1 MTKVTL
7 ISANI
12 VTQKG
17 DFFGTGI
24 PYFPL
29 VIAYTAAYLQ
39 KKRYEINL
47 IDAFGEDPFQVE
59 EEGNKFIQGLTP
71 SQVVSRIEKD
81 TALICLG
88 AERVVAHGSLIK
100 IIQEIQKKEELK
112 NIPIAILENTQAVTA
127 YSLKQ
132 VKDYF
137 FQEGVQYVLAGEPE
151 QRVEQLLCA
160 LKEKHSEPEVR
171 NALQTLKKF
180 GMEERKQKALLDKI
194 DGLIYKNKKGEIIE
208 NEKKEVINNPDILP
222 FPAWDLFRLEN
233 YWKLGYAHAPLTTK
247 KYLPLLTSRGCP
259 YPCTFCVVP
268 DTNSQRWRSRT
279 AKNVVDEIEK
289 FAKEYGVTEYHLE
302 DLNPTIK
309 KERMVEIAKEILK
322 RNLNVIWKIGSGTKV
337 ETLDE
342 ETIQWMAKAGC
353 TYISISPESGSE
365 RIMKLMKKPFPY
377 DRALELVR
385 EMEKNNITTQ
395 ACFILGY
402 PGEEE
407 EDIQKTMRYIRQIV
421 KAGIDEI
428 AVLILTPTPGSKI
441 FEEYTEKNKLDDITK
456 LTFTPIWRKDYKR
469 YERERI
475 KAYLYF
481 LYSRLWYR
489 PLDVLKQPIHFLTKK
504 FQTKMEMTL
513 YRVMKIWLLCQ
524 AVKNNIKK
532 TKRNHA

>member
-12 VTQKG
+12 VAQKG

-29 VIAYTAAYLQ
+29 VIAYTAAYLRE
-39 KKRYEINL
+39 KGYTINL
-47 IDAFGEDPFQVE
+47 IDAFGEDPFQVQ

-71 SQVVSRIEKD
+71 AQVVAKIEKD
-81 TALICLG
+81 TALICIG
-88 AERVVAHGSLIK
+88 AERVVAHDSIIK
-100 IIQEIQKKEELK
+100 IIQEIQKNREFKK
-112 NIPIAILENTQAVTA
+112 IPIAILENTQAVTA

-132 VKDYF
+132 VKEYF
-137 FQEGVQYVLAGEPE
+137 FQEGIEYVLAGEPE

-160 LKEKHSEPEVR
+160 LKEK
-171 NALQTLKKF
+171 
-180 GMEERKQKALLDKI
+180 EERKQKALLDKI
-194 DGLIYKNKKGEIIE
+194 DGLIYRNKEGEIIE
-208 NEKKEVINNPDILP
+208 HEKKEVITNPDILP
-222 FPAWDLFRLEN
+222 FPSWDLFKVEN

-268 DTNSQRWRSRT
+268 ETNKQRWRPRS
-279 AKNVVDEIEK
+279 AKNVVDEMEIFTK
-289 FAKEYGVTEYHLE
+289 KYGVTEYHIE

-309 KERMVEIAKEILK
+309 KERMVGIAKEIIQRDLK
-322 RNLNVIWKIGSGTKV
+322 IIWKIASGTKV

-402 PGEEE
+402 PGEEK
-407 EDIQKTMRYIRQIV
+407 EDIEKTMRYIRQIV

-441 FEEYTEKNKLDDITK
+441 FQEYAEKNKLDDITK

-513 YRVMKIWLLCQ
+513 YRVMKVWLLCQ

-532 TKRNHA
+532 TKRNHT

>member
-29 VIAYTAAYLQ
+29 VIAYTAAYLKEKGYQ
-39 KKRYEINL
+39 INL
-47 IDAFGEDPFQVE
+47 IDAFGEDPFRVE

-81 TALICLG
+81 TALICLD

-100 IIQEIQKKEELK
+100 IIREIQKHEELRK
-112 NIPIAILENTQAVTA
+112 IPNVILENTQAVTA
-127 YSLKQ
+127 YALKQ

-137 FQEGVQYVLAGEPE
+137 FQEGVQYLLVGEPE
-151 QRVEQLLCA
+151 QRSEQLLCA
-160 LKEKHSEPEVR
+160 LKEK
-171 NALQTLKKF
+171 
-180 GMEERKQKALLDKI
+180 EERKQKALLDKI
-194 DGLIYKNKKGEIIE
+194 DGLIYRNKKDEIIE
-208 NEKKEVINNPDILP
+208 NEKNEVINNPDILP

-233 YWKLGYAHAPLTTK
+233 YWKLEYAHAPLTTK

-268 DTNSQRWRSRT
+268 ETNGQRWRPRS
-279 AKNVVDEIEK
+279 AKNVVDEMET
-289 FAKEYGVTEYHLE
+289 FTKEYEVTEYHLE

-322 RNLNVIWKIGSGTKV
+322 RNLKVMWKIASGTKV

-402 PGEEE
+402 PGEEK
-407 EDIQKTMRYIRQIV
+407 EDIEKTMRYIRQIV

-441 FEEYTEKNKLDDITK
+441 FQEYAEKNKLDDITK

-481 LYSRLWYR
+481 LYSRLQYR
-489 PLDVLKQPIHFLTKK
+489 PLDVLKQPIHFLTKQ

-513 YRVMKIWLLCQ
+513 YRVMKVWFICHLTK
-524 AVKNNIKK
+524 KN
-532 TKRNHA
+532 

>member
-12 VTQKG
+12 VAQKG

-29 VIAYTAAYLQ
+29 VIAYTAAYLREKGYQ
-39 KKRYEINL
+39 INL
-47 IDAFGEDPFQVE
+47 IDVFGEDPFQVQ

-71 SQVVSRIEKD
+71 DEVVARIEKD
-81 TALICLG
+81 TLLLCIS
-88 AERVVAHGSLIK
+88 AERVVAHDSIIK
-100 IIQEIQKKEELK
+100 IIREIQKNEELK
-112 NIPIAILENTQAVTA
+112 KIPMVILENTQAVTA

-132 VKDYF
+132 VKEYF
-137 FQEGVQYVLAGEPE
+137 FQEGVQYILTGEPE
-151 QRVEQLLCA
+151 QRVEQLLYA
-160 LKEKHSEPEVR
+160 LQKKHSEQE
-171 NALQTLKKF
+171 K
-180 GMEERKQKALLDKI
+180 MLDAI
-194 DGLIYKNKKGEIIE
+194 DGLTYKNKNGKYME
-208 NEKKEVINNPDILP
+208 NERKEVINNPDILP
-222 FPAWDLFRLEN
+222 FPAWDLFQLEN
-233 YWKLGYAHAPLTTK
+233 YWKLGYAHGPLTTK

-268 DTNSQRWRSRT
+268 ETNSQRWRPRS

-289 FAKEYGVTEYHLE
+289 FTKEYGVTEYHLE
-302 DLNPTIK
+302 DLNPTIR

-322 RNLNVIWKIGSGTKV
+322 RNLKITWKIASGTKV
-337 ETLDE
+337 ETLNE

-377 DRALELVR
+377 DRALELVQ

-402 PGEEE
+402 PGEEK
-407 EDIQKTMRYIRQIV
+407 EDIKKTMDYIRQIV

-441 FEEYTEKNKLDDITK
+441 FQLYAEKNKLDDITK

-469 YERERI
+469 YEQERI
-475 KAYLYF
+475 RAYLYF
-481 LYSRLWYR
+481 LYLRLRYR
-489 PLDVLKQPIHFLTKK
+489 PRDVLKHPMHFLTKQ

-513 YRVMKIWLLCQ
+513 YRVMKVWLLCHT
-524 AVKNNIKK
+524 ARNNIKK
-532 TKRNHA
+532 TKRNQM